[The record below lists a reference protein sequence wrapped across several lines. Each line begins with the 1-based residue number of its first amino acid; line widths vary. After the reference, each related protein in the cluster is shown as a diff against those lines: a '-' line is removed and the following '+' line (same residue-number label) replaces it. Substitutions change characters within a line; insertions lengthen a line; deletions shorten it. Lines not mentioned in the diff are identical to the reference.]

1 MFAPP
6 QIFHK
11 LLFSHIVF
19 TYCFSHVEGKVQ
31 SPQEHFKTITY
42 AKLGTEGWGGGGAN
56 RVYYG
61 GFENR
66 E

>member
-11 LLFSHIVF
+11 LLFSHV
-19 TYCFSHVEGKVQ
+19 VGKVQ

-42 AKLGTEGWGGGGAN
+42 AKLGTEGWAN

>member
-11 LLFSHIVF
+11 LLFSHV
-19 TYCFSHVEGKVQ
+19 VGKVQ

-42 AKLGTEGWGGGGAN
+42 AKLGTEGWGGGD
-56 RVYYG
+56 G
-61 GFENR
+61 GKQSVLWGIR
-66 E
+66 K

>member
-1 MFAPP
+1 MFAPPP

-11 LLFSHIVF
+11 LLFSHV
-19 TYCFSHVEGKVQ
+19 VGKVQ

-42 AKLGTEGWGGGGAN
+42 AKLGTEGLGGGGGGAN

-61 GFENR
+61 GFENG

>member
-11 LLFSHIVF
+11 LLFSHV
-19 TYCFSHVEGKVQ
+19 VGKVQ

-42 AKLGTEGWGGGGAN
+42 AKLGTEGWGGGG
-56 RVYYG
+56 G
-61 GFENR
+61 QTECIMGDSKIENNSTLQKL
-66 E
+66 

>member
-6 QIFHK
+6 PRQIFHK
-11 LLFSHIVF
+11 LLFL
-19 TYCFSHVEGKVQ
+19 HVVGKVQ